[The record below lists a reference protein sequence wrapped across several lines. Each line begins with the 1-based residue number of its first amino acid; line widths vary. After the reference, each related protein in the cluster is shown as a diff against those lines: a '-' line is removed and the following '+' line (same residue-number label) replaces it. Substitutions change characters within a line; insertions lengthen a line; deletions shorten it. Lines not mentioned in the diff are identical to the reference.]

1 MANTGIPIR
10 QGSNRQ
16 ASVEVGGRLCITD
29 IVFPAWLTLPSH
41 YHARACF
48 AIILEGSVDKTFRSA
63 TYPSL
68 PSTLVTMP
76 PEERHTDQFERN
88 GAHLLVIE
96 PANAADELLSP
107 CAGVLDRIHHYRDAG
122 LMSMAWRAAR
132 ELAQPDALSPLVIE
146 GLALEMLALAARR
159 EAAQPI
165 ERRPPAWLTRAEECL
180 RANFRQDIDLAQV
193 AAASGVHPVHLARTF
208 RRFYGVTPGEYVRGL
223 RLDWAAAQLSLTDS
237 AGSQTLASLA
247 LQAGFSDQSHFTRA
261 FKRHCGYTPGQF
273 RGLVK

>member
-10 QGSNRQ
+10 KGSNRQ
-16 ASVEVGGRLCITD
+16 ASVEVGGLCITD